1 MRLQF
6 EFAPDYVENSVKNS
20 LPPTMLPRCFSVLP
34 MMNLSERMIAILGS
48 VMVGIG
54 LLFTAISLIPNREVS
69 GVAALL
75 MGGGVGLIAIASS
88 KE

>member
-1 MRLQF
+1 
-6 EFAPDYVENSVKNS
+6 
-20 LPPTMLPRCFSVLP
+20 
-34 MMNLSERMIAILGS
+34 MMNFSQRTIVILGS
-48 VMVGIG
+48 VMFGIG

-75 MGGGVGLIAIASS
+75 MGSGVGLITMAPC

>member
-1 MRLQF
+1 
-6 EFAPDYVENSVKNS
+6 
-20 LPPTMLPRCFSVLP
+20 

-48 VMVGIG
+48 VMFGIG

-69 GVAALL
+69 AVAALL
-75 MGGGVGLIAIASS
+75 MGGGVGLITMAS

>member
-1 MRLQF
+1 M
-6 EFAPDYVENSVKNS
+6 A
-20 LPPTMLPRCFSVLP
+20 
-34 MMNLSERMIAILGS
+34 MMNFSQRTIVILGS
-48 VMVGIG
+48 IMFGIG

-75 MGGGVGLIAIASS
+75 MGSGVGLITMAPC

>member
-1 MRLQF
+1 
-6 EFAPDYVENSVKNS
+6 
-20 LPPTMLPRCFSVLP
+20 

-48 VMVGIG
+48 VMFGVG

-75 MGGGVGLIAIASS
+75 MGSGVGLIIMVSG
-88 KE
+88 E

>member
-1 MRLQF
+1 
-6 EFAPDYVENSVKNS
+6 
-20 LPPTMLPRCFSVLP
+20 

-48 VMVGIG
+48 VMFGIG

-75 MGGGVGLIAIASS
+75 MGGGVGLITMAAK

>member
-1 MRLQF
+1 MI
-6 EFAPDYVENSVKNS
+6 S
-20 LPPTMLPRCFSVLP
+20 RCFQVLP

-48 VMVGIG
+48 VMFGIG

-75 MGGGVGLIAIASS
+75 MGSGVGLITMAAR
-88 KE
+88 E